1 MASKYKAPE
10 NPYDQFRS
18 DIARELTSKHFAFK
32 CGHKTDKKVYRTL
45 AYVLGHRDDC
55 PIFEH
60 CNGESAWIWKY
71 HGSGEGLD
79 IIAEGDDSLIYQGPT
94 WTVKKFESKNGFKKE
109 GVTRAELADV
119 IIEGL
124 KETFPDEDYEAYF
137 DELLVEADKEIKE
150 SEANIQQREKWLS
163 GEEDPGYTLD
173 DWSRKNFQ
181 KQINS
186 WTKYI
191 KELKEAME
199 VPALPPIEGTKET
212 KYKKIYL
219 ISARSTYDDRKA
231 YFVTTAFSKKEA
243 DRQINKHNGWVTR
256 RASTGLKQEPYYKID
271 TARVEY
277 EFENEAEYKSFLE
290 QNPRI
295 EGSIVSNWQN

>member
-1 MASKYKAPE
+1 M
-10 NPYDQFRS
+10 
-18 DIARELTSKHFAFK
+18 
-32 CGHKTDKKVYRTL
+32 
-45 AYVLGHRDDC
+45 
-55 PIFEH
+55 
-60 CNGESAWIWKY
+60 
-71 HGSGEGLD
+71 
-79 IIAEGDDSLIYQGPT
+79 IYQGPT

-124 KETFPDEDYEAYF
+124 KETFPEEDYEAYF
-137 DELLVEADKEIKE
+137 DELLVEADNKIKE
-150 SEANIQQREKWLS
+150 LEAGIQQREKWLS

-173 DWSRKNFQ
+173 DWGRKNFQ

-191 KELKEAME
+191 KDLQVAME

-219 ISARSTYDDRKA
+219 ISARSTYDDRIS

-271 TARVEY
+271 TAKVEY

-295 EGSIVSNWQN
+295 KDKIVSKWQD